1 MELTMKMWIMLA
13 ALVALGVFNTV
24 RLVRQGQ
31 SVGAVLK
38 MALLGLGAGL
48 ALTITMVVLQTVQNA
63 IA

>member
-24 RLVRQGQ
+24 RLARQGQ

-38 MALLGLGAGL
+38 MVLLGLGAGL
-48 ALTITMVVLQTVQNA
+48 ALTIILVFLQTVQNA
-63 IA
+63 AV